1 MKPGVLD
8 PVVLGHNSFFG
19 VDHLSRQ
26 RGEARA
32 ALFER
37 TEAIL
42 DMVRFCRDRGVSAM
56 MMSTHPRAALVAGAV
71 RRAPDLRDEVTFY
84 PLVPYIAK
92 YVREANEKGL
102 VNVVLDQLRGSGLA
116 QKLQIMGTAGL
127 AMLRRDPFGA
137 LRSLLKLEMA
147 PFKGL
152 KLRAV
157 FLHDALTDLGL
168 AIGLRSAFELFA
180 DEVQNRF
187 EAQPAFATKNLPLL
201 LRRFGEWGFHRPLVL
216 SHFNKAGFN
225 MNPTRAACESAL
237 RAHDVQVMAM
247 GTLASGYLRPDEAYS
262 YLFSLPRIDSVVV
275 GVSSPAHA
283 EETFAA
289 IRRHR
294 PQPEDSP
301 RRAPAQPPAATKL

>member
-1 MKPGVLD
+1 MTLPGID

-19 VDHLSRQ
+19 VDHLSRS

-32 ALFER
+32 AHFER
-37 TEAIL
+37 PEAIL
-42 DMVRFCRDRGVSAM
+42 EMIRFCRDRGVRAM
-56 MMSTHPRAALVAGAV
+56 MMSTHPRAAVVAGAV
-71 RRAPDLRDEVTFY
+71 RKAADLRDEIGFY

-116 QKLQIMGTAGL
+116 QKLRIVGSAGL

-137 LRSLLKLEMA
+137 LRSLLRLEMA
-147 PFKGL
+147 PFGGL

-168 AIGLRSAFELFA
+168 AIGAREPFEIFA
-180 DEVQNRF
+180 DEVRKRLGA
-187 EAQPAFATKNLPLL
+187 EPAWATKNLPLL
-201 LRRFGEWGFHRPLVL
+201 LRRFGEWGFEPPLVL

-225 MNPTRAACESAL
+225 MNPSRAAAEAAL

-247 GTLASGYLRPDEAYS
+247 GTLASGSLRPDEAYA
-262 YLFSLPRIDSVVV
+262 YLFALPRIESVVV
-275 GVSSPAHA
+275 GVSTPAHA
-283 EETFAA
+283 EETLAA

-294 PQPEDSP
+294 PRSEAVTPP
-301 RRAPAQPPAATKL
+301 APAGARR